1 MRKLLDDASLPTDA
15 GALAVEAAELERRL
29 DACRVEIQRLM
40 DEEDPLRGI
49 VHSAAIHQAKQSLM
63 MLRYQR
69 DLRVALL
76 NRIGA
81 NDHTPL

>member
-1 MRKLLDDASLPTDA
+1 
-15 GALAVEAAELERRL
+15 
-29 DACRVEIQRLM
+29 
-40 DEEDPLRGI
+40 
-49 VHSAAIHQAKQSLM
+49 M